1 MSPNSFRNVQ
11 APDRHRNFNNLVPN
25 YQALMAKK
33 RTKSNAGPTPA
44 KDTIALRPSKQ
55 NKIIFGSLLIVLSI
69 ALFFSFLSFYF
80 TWQEDQSMLG
90 EFADRN
96 AQASNLLNK
105 FGASVSH
112 FFMYR
117 GLGLAS
123 FGLPLL
129 LAVTGLYL
137 FLGIP
142 LKGLV
147 GKWVWGLTGMI
158 WLSIALGFF
167 AYDFPLLGGMIG
179 FEMNDF
185 LQDYAGKIGV
195 FLILLFVLMVILVR
209 L

>member
-1 MSPNSFRNVQ
+1 
-11 APDRHRNFNNLVPN
+11 
-25 YQALMAKK
+25 MAKK
-33 RTKSNAGPTPA
+33 RTKSKAGPTPA
-44 KDTIALRPSKQ
+44 KKTVSLRPSKQ
-55 NKIIFGSLLIVLSI
+55 NKIILGSLLIVLSI

-117 GLGLAS
+117 GFGLAS
-123 FGLPLL
+123 FALPLL

-142 LKGLV
+142 LKGLT
-147 GKWVWGLTGMI
+147 GKWIWGLTGVI
-158 WLSIALGFF
+158 WLSIALASL
-167 AYDFPLLGGMIG
+167 AYAFPFLAALLRP
-179 FEMNDF
+179 EM
-185 LQDYAGKIGV
+185 
-195 FLILLFVLMVILVR
+195 
-209 L
+209 